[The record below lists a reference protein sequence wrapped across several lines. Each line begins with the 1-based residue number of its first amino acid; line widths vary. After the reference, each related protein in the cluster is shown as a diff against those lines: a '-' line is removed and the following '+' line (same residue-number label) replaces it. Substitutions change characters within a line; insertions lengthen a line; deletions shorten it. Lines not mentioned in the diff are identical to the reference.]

1 VIHAVEVDV
10 KVEGPAIIR
19 NRLISNLP
27 ANVNALAFLDDDDYA
42 QPNHLQLLSEKFENA
57 DVVYSP
63 PTGYGSGSIHEFN
76 AKELPG
82 RNHLG
87 VTTLVRRS
95 MFEKVNG
102 FEPKAK
108 YEDWDLWLRILK
120 AGGRFVYVPT
130 PTWEY
135 RQQSDSRNHD
145 FCTKG
150 QPVLKKGGYATDTLT
165 LNWWDTHKRRNGEP
179 NNNLRSFKVQQR
191 VHPFL
196 GNRQPTRTIN
206 NESSGTGRR

>member
-10 KVEGPAIIR
+10 KVEGPSIIR

-63 PTGYGSGSIHEFN
+63 PTGYGSGSIHAFN
-76 AKELPG
+76 ARELPG
-82 RNHLG
+82 RNHIG
-87 VTTLVRRS
+87 MTSLVRRS
-95 MFEKVNG
+95 VFERVKG

-120 AGGRFVYVPT
+120 TGGRFVYVPT

-135 RQQSDSRNHD
+135 RQQADSRNHD
-145 FCTKG
+145 ICTKG
-150 QPVLKKGGYATDTLT
+150 QPVLKRGGYAKGTLT
-165 LNWWDTHKRRNGEP
+165 LNWWDTHTRRKNESC
-179 NNNLRSFKVQQR
+179 NNLRPVQVQR
-191 VHPFL
+191 SLRPIL
-196 GNRQPTRTIN
+196 GNGDPAGTGN
-206 NESSGTGRR
+206 NESAGAGR